1 MKAIILAA
9 GQGKRLYPL
18 TKDKPK
24 CLVELFGKSII
35 EWQIEKFKNCNIKDI
50 SIVQGYLGNMIDFP
64 NISKYENKNYDTTNM
79 VETLFCAK
87 EELSENVII
96 SYGDIIFE
104 ERVLEKLIE
113 CKDDFAVV
121 VDKNWEEYWNMRFQN
136 PLEDAESLKIDNRG
150 FITNIGQKVSNSNE
164 IEGQYIGLMKI
175 KKDVVKNL
183 KEFYEIKK
191 QESKI
196 GVNPLNEK
204 ISFEQSFMTD
214 LIQGLIDSDNKIKA
228 VPISGGWLELDTIDD
243 YELYKKMQNENTIEQ
258 LISIKN

>member
-1 MKAIILAA
+1 
-9 GQGKRLYPL
+9 
-18 TKDKPK
+18 
-24 CLVELFGKSII
+24 
-35 EWQIEKFKNCNIKDI
+35 
-50 SIVQGYLGNMIDFP
+50 
-64 NISKYENKNYDTTNM
+64 
-79 VETLFCAK
+79 
-87 EELSENVII
+87 
-96 SYGDIIFE
+96 
-104 ERVLEKLIE
+104 
-113 CKDDFAVV
+113 
-121 VDKNWEEYWNMRFQN
+121 
-136 PLEDAESLKIDNRG
+136 
-150 FITNIGQKVSNSNE
+150 
-164 IEGQYIGLMKI
+164 MKI

>member
-1 MKAIILAA
+1 
-9 GQGKRLYPL
+9 
-18 TKDKPK
+18 
-24 CLVELFGKSII
+24 
-35 EWQIEKFKNCNIKDI
+35 
-50 SIVQGYLGNMIDFP
+50 
-64 NISKYENKNYDTTNM
+64 M